1 MVKHLIAAINSES
14 TAANFKITLLD
25 GLQMLR
31 RAWESVT
38 ESTISNCFRK
48 GGFILP
54 LEPEVEEEDPFVD
67 LDAETASQD
76 DPMHQLENGNLC
88 SFDEYIAVDDGLQC
102 SPMPTNQDIVSSVM
116 QVSEE
121 DEEGDD
127 TGDPLPSVTYKQ
139 DYSAFQELRS
149 YLLNSSQEKE

>member
-1 MVKHLIAAINSES
+1 M
-14 TAANFKITLLD
+14 
-25 GLQMLR
+25 
-31 RAWESVT
+31 
-38 ESTISNCFRK
+38 
-48 GGFILP
+48 
-54 LEPEVEEEDPFVD
+54 D

-76 DPMHQLENGNLC
+76 DPMHQLKIGNLC

-139 DYSAFQELRS
+139 AYFCFPGTAVISLEFFPGKRIRKSL
-149 YLLNSSQEKE
+149 